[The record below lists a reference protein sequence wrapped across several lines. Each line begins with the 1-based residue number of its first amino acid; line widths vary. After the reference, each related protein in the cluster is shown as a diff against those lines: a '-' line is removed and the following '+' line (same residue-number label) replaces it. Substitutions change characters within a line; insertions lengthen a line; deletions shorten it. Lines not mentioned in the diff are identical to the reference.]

1 MGGAG
6 VSLGDP
12 MSPLL
17 RDLLNT
23 MSIPYTAAPPRIP
36 VELDGVSLGQLMTA
50 LRFSGLVIS
59 NRDGVL
65 VIHQQETNQ

>member
-1 MGGAG
+1 
-6 VSLGDP
+6 

-17 RDLLNT
+17 RDLLKT
-23 MSIPYTAAPPRIP
+23 LSTPSTTAPPRTRI
-36 VELDGVSLGQLMTA
+36 ELEGVTVGQLMTA
-50 LRFSGLVIS
+50 LRFTGLVIS

>member
-1 MGGAG
+1 M
-6 VSLGDP
+6 SSNPLGS

-23 MSIPYTAAPPRIP
+23 MSSPYTAAPPRIP

-65 VIHQQETNQ
+65 VIHQQEKPL